1 MTPDFT
7 LFAGLAGLAAVW
19 SQIRGLFDRL
29 RALVITRAT
38 LHGEIATL
46 VSNYLYAHARV
57 LNWGDRY
64 IRSSSTWVRPL
75 DRVAEV
81 AYEHASMQ
89 PLIAWLNRRPL
100 MFHCPQQSFSG
111 GHSALPENTNVL
123 ILTGLRGS
131 LDITDLT
138 RAALDDAR
146 QRQSNGR
153 RYFVRRISGKR
164 ESHHEK
170 HGGANAS
177 LAAPSS
183 CEEIKP
189 GLRFLHWQE
198 SDIGAPQP
206 EHPFAALALCSQG
219 SAARDDFL
227 RWLSLKQWYQQ
238 RGIPWRRGHLYYGPP
253 GTGKTSLARALAQQ
267 ADMPVFAY
275 DISTLDNEQF
285 SEAWQNMQEHT
296 PCMALI
302 EDIDGTFRGRA
313 NVRTGEH
320 RAVLTFD
327 CLLNALG
334 GIQTCDGVFI
344 VITTNAPESLDDAL
358 GKPNFTGAG
367 TTRPGRLDAA
377 YCLELP
383 QGPQRAKILERICG
397 TSCKDMLLDTHGM
410 TAAQVTEF
418 AISHALAETW
428 SATPPNPSTSSADP
442 AA

>member
-1 MTPDFT
+1 MTPDIT
-7 LFAGLAGLAAVW
+7 LFAGAAGLAAVW
-19 SQIRGLFDRL
+19 SHIRSLFDRL

-100 MFHCPQQSFSG
+100 MFHCPQQSFFG
-111 GHSALPENTNVL
+111 GSSALPENTDIL
-123 ILTGLRGS
+123 ILTGLRGF
-131 LDITDLT
+131 LDITALT
-138 RAALDDAR
+138 RAALEDAR

-164 ESHHEK
+164 DVSND
-170 HGGANAS
+170 GPRAIGSTA
-177 LAAPSS
+177 LAPSS
-183 CEEIKP
+183 HGEIKP
-189 GLRFLHWQE
+189 GLLFLHWQASE
-198 SDIGAPQP
+198 IGAPQP

-219 SAARDDFL
+219 SAARADFL

-275 DISTLDNEQF
+275 DLSTLDNEQF

-367 TTRPGRLDAA
+367 TSRPGRLDAA
-377 YCLELP
+377 YYLELP
-383 QGPQRAKILERICG
+383 QVLQRIQILERICG
-397 TSCKDMLLDTHGM
+397 QCSEEMLSATHDMS
-410 TAAQVTEF
+410 AAQVTEF
-418 AISHALAETW
+418 AISHALAQTW
-428 SATPPNPSTSSADP
+428 NATPPDPAASSADP